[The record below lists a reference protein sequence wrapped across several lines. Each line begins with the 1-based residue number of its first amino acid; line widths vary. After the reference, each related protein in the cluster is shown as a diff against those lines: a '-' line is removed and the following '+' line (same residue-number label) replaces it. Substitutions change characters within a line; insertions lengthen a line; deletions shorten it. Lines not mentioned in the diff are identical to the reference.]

1 MVRIGFGQREVG
13 FEKGLAGKFGF
24 VYSLRTPPQKKKK
37 KTKTKNKKQK
47 KKTNKQKT
55 KHKKQKT
62 KQKKGD
68 ALAVLLFCSYTLL
81 VFRCHRATTPAW
93 TIYNKTV

>member
-24 VYSLRTPPQKKKK
+24 VYSLRTSPTPPPPEKE
-37 KTKTKNKKQK
+37 KNK
-47 KKTNKQKT
+47 NK
-55 KHKKQKT
+55 
-62 KQKKGD
+62 KKGD

-81 VFRCHRATTPAW
+81 VFRCDRATTPAW